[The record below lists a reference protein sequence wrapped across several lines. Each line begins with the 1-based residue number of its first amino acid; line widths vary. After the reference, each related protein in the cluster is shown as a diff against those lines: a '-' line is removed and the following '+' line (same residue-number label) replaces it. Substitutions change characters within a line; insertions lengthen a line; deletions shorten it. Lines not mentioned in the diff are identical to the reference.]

1 MKDFLKK
8 TKKYR
13 EVSSVDE
20 IVRRYFVM
28 NGFDGILTVL
38 GIVIG
43 SYIANVRD
51 PNIIIITT
59 ISTCVAIG
67 ISGFSG
73 TFMSERAE
81 RIRYTKILE
90 RKMLTKFH
98 NSIINKAARVAS
110 FYSAIIA
117 AVSPIIFTIIILIPM
132 FLTSFGLIPYMIAFY
147 GLIGISLLILFML
160 GIFLGKVSKENII
173 MWGIKMSLI
182 GLFTTLLLF
191 FIGIVFNL

>member
-8 TKKYR
+8 IKKYR
-13 EVSSVDE
+13 EFSSVDE

-43 SYIANVRD
+43 SYIANVKD
-51 PNIIIITT
+51 PSIIIITT

-73 TFMSERAE
+73 TFMSEKAE
-81 RIRYTKILE
+81 RKRYIKILE
-90 RKMLTKFH
+90 RKMLTKF
-98 NSIINKAARVAS
+98 NNNIINESARFAS

-117 AVSPIIFTIIILIPM
+117 GVSPITFAIIILIPM
-132 FLTSFGLIPYMIAFY
+132 FLTSFGLIPYIIAFY
-147 GLIGISLLILFML
+147 GLIGISILTLFML
-160 GIFLGKVSKENII
+160 GIFLGRVSKENII
-173 MWGIKMSLI
+173 VWGIKMSLI
-182 GLFTTLLLF
+182 GLFATLLLF
-191 FIGIVFNL
+191 SIGIAFNL

>member
-8 TKKYR
+8 IKKYR
-13 EVSSVDE
+13 DFSGVDE

-43 SYIANVRD
+43 SYFANVKD
-51 PNIIIITT
+51 PSIIIITT

-81 RIRYTKILE
+81 RKRYIKILE
-90 RKMLTKFH
+90 RKMLTKF
-98 NSIINKAARVAS
+98 NSNIINESAGFAS

-117 AVSPIIFTIIILIPM
+117 GISPIIFALIILIPM
-132 FLTSFGLIPYMIAFY
+132 FLTSFGLIPYIIAFY
-147 GLIGISLLILFML
+147 GLIGISILTLFML
-160 GIFLGKVSKENII
+160 GIFLGRVSKENII
-173 MWGIKMSLI
+173 VWGIKMSLI
-182 GLFTTLLLF
+182 GLFATLLLF

>member
-1 MKDFLKK
+1 MKNLLKK
-8 TKKYR
+8 IKKYR
-13 EVSSVDE
+13 DISSVDE

-51 PNIIIITT
+51 PSIIIITT

-73 TFMSERAE
+73 TFMGEKAE
-81 RIRYTKILE
+81 RKRYIKILE
-90 RKMLTKFH
+90 RKMLTKF
-98 NSIINKAARVAS
+98 NNNIINESARFAS

-117 AVSPIIFTIIILIPM
+117 GASPIIFAIIILIPM
-132 FLTSFGLIPYMIAFY
+132 FLTSFGLIPYIIAFY
-147 GLIGISLLILFML
+147 GLIGISILTLFIL
-160 GIFLGKVSKENII
+160 GIFLGRVSKENII

-182 GLFTTLLLF
+182 GLFATLLLL

>member
-1 MKDFLKK
+1 MKNFLKK
-8 TKKYR
+8 IKKYR
-13 EVSSVDE
+13 EFSSVDE

-43 SYIANVRD
+43 SYFANVKD
-51 PNIIIITT
+51 PSIIIITT

-81 RIRYTKILE
+81 RKRYIKTLE
-90 RKMLTKFH
+90 RKMLTKF
-98 NSIINKAARVAS
+98 NNNIINESAGFAS

-117 AVSPIIFTIIILIPM
+117 GISPIIFAIIILIPM
-132 FLTSFGLIPYMIAFY
+132 FLTSFGLIPYIIAFY
-147 GLIGISLLILFML
+147 GLIGISILTLFIL
-160 GIFLGKVSKENII
+160 GIFLGRVSKENII
-173 MWGIKMSLI
+173 VWGIKMSLI
-182 GLFTTLLLF
+182 GLFATLLLF
-191 FIGIVFNL
+191 FIGIAFNL

>member
-8 TKKYR
+8 IKRYR
-13 EVSSVDE
+13 DISSVDE

-43 SYIANVRD
+43 SYIAHVRD
-51 PNIIIITT
+51 PSIIIITT

-98 NSIINKAARVAS
+98 NSIINEAARFAS

-117 AVSPIIFTIIILIPM
+117 AASPIIFAIIILIPM

-147 GLIGISLLILFML
+147 GLIGVSLLILFTL
-160 GIFLGKVSKENII
+160 GIFLGIVSKENVII
-173 MWGIKMSLI
+173 WGIKMSLI

-191 FIGIVFNL
+191 FIGIIFNI